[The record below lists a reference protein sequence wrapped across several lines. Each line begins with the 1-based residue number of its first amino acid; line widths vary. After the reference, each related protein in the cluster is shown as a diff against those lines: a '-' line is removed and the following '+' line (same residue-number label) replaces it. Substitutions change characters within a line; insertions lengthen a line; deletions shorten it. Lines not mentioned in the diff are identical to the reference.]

1 MPLGERPRRLLKV
14 DANMERRI
22 VRKIRKNPF
31 GTSAELTS
39 VVNVGLSAERRIAP
53 STLKTYAIKN
63 CLISRRPAIKH
74 QLTSEQAKA
83 HWNFAREYM
92 TKDMRYW
99 SRVLFTDETQVL
111 LNPVDR
117 HEMVRR
123 PRHERN
129 NTRYVVQKPK
139 FDGGRIMFWG
149 SINLHGTGTLIK
161 VDGRIKVE
169 AYIEMLNK
177 G

>member
-129 NTRYVVQKPK
+129 NTR
-139 FDGGRIMFWG
+139 IMFWG